1 MSIIEEINN
10 MMMIWE
16 IKNFRREWVARYIA
30 GLEARLENVELPPKE
45 QVEADPG
52 KIAAYVLYLTEAK
65 EAADRFRR
73 PSQ

>member
-45 QVEADPG
+45 QVEADQQRMLEKLPHMC
-52 KIAAYVLYLTEAK
+52 YT
-65 EAADRFRR
+65 
-73 PSQ
+73 

>member
-45 QVEADPG
+45 QVEADQQ
-52 KIAAYVLYLTEAK
+52 
-65 EAADRFRR
+65 RWRR
-73 PSQ
+73 ISSGCWKNCCICAILD

>member
-30 GLEARLENVELPPKE
+30 GLEARLENVE
-45 QVEADPG
+45 ADQQRMLE
-52 KIAAYVLYLTEAK
+52 KLLHMCYT
-65 EAADRFRR
+65 
-73 PSQ
+73 